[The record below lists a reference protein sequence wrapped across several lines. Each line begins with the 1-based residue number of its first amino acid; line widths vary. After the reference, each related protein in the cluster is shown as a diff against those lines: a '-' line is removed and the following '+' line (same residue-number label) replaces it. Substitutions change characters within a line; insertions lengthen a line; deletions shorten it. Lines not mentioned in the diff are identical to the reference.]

1 MSERDEKSARMKR
14 VSDDSALIEGELN
27 SENAAEFE
35 SFLRSIEADS
45 ETIRL
50 DLATLDIE
58 DGVALAT
65 TINALRELRARFSR
79 VIVLRAPQLLGHNLY
94 RLGLLESI
102 ELVDMREDEPS
113 GF

>member
-1 MSERDEKSARMKR
+1 MNERDEKTLRMR
-14 VSDDSALIEGELN
+14 RTSDDSALIEGELN
-27 SENAAEFE
+27 SENAVEFE
-35 SFLRSIEADS
+35 SFLRSIEARG

-50 DLATLDIE
+50 DVGGLDIE

-65 TINALRELRARFSR
+65 AINALRELRARFTR
-79 VIVLRAPQLLGHNLY
+79 VIVERAPQIVGHNLY

>member
-1 MSERDEKSARMKR
+1 MSESDEKAVRLAQ
-14 VSDDSALIEGELN
+14 VSDDAAVIEGELN

-35 SFLRSIEADS
+35 SFLRSIETDS

-50 DLATLDIE
+50 DLGGLDIE

-65 TINALRELRARFSR
+65 AINALRELRARFSR
-79 VIVLRAPQLLGHNLY
+79 VIVARAPQIVGHNLY

>member
-1 MSERDEKSARMKR
+1 MSESDEQSLRIER
-14 VSDDSALIEGELN
+14 TSDDSAVIEGELN

-35 SFLRSIEADS
+35 SFLRSV
-45 ETIRL
+45 ETQGKTFTL
-50 DLATLDIE
+50 DLTACDIE
-58 DGVALAT
+58 DGAALTVAV
-65 TINALRELRARFSR
+65 NALRELRARFSR
-79 VIVLRAPQLLGHNLY
+79 VIVARAPQLLGHNLY